1 MSTTGIYKI
10 TNKTNN
16 KCYIGQSVNIE
27 KRWYNHKYSYK
38 NSNTKDYNSTFHT
51 ALRKYG
57 INNFSFEIIEECDID
72 SLNEREIYWI
82 EFYNSYYRGYNET
95 PGGDNGFSCPGESN
109 PNASLTEDDVYQIR
123 QAVLKCLPQ
132 KQFFEDNN
140 FESMI
145 SYRQFCRIWRG
156 EGWEHILPEAIEFV
170 KSEEYIQQIRKN
182 ARATTI
188 TDKQKEAWKDIE
200 IRKLRG
206 EKRSQVYQIYK
217 NDYTQGGF
225 DSIWYKIREN
235 TNPLKKRVVKLDKDT
250 LEELDVY
257 ESTADAGRK
266 NGCDSSG
273 IAKVCRG
280 VRNICGGYKWKYV
293 D

>member
-57 INNFSFEIIEECDID
+57 IDNFSFEIIEECDIT

-109 PNASLTEDDVYQIR
+109 PNVRLTEDDVYQIR

-140 FESMI
+140 FENII

-170 KSEEYIQQIRKN
+170 KSEEYLQQIRRN
-182 ARATTI
+182 ARATAI

-206 EKRSQVYQIYK
+206 ETRNQVYQIYK

-235 TNPLKKRVVKLDKDT
+235 TKPLKKKVIKLDKDT
-250 LEELDVY
+250 LEELEMY
-257 ESTADAGRK
+257 ESAAEAGRQNK
-266 NGCDSSG
+266 CDSSS
-273 IAKVCRG
+273 ISKVCRG
-280 VRNICGGYKWKYV
+280 IKNSCGGYKWKYV